1 MPSKAVSRASWS
13 RPLPQTLVIPD
24 VMALTT
30 LADARVFVTQRLPE
44 PYRDR
49 PHRLAV
55 ARDLEAAARG
65 GDPAEA
71 AMALRMALLIEGVAC
86 RTKLKRR
93 WRPNQGAL
101 VPRLS
106 SSTLPRVD

>member
-24 VMALTT
+24 VMTLRT
-30 LADARVFVTQRLPE
+30 LADVRGFVTQRLPK

-49 PHRLAV
+49 PHWLAV

-65 GDPAEA
+65 GDSAEA
-71 AMALRMALLIEGVAC
+71 SMALRVALLIEGVAY
-86 RTKLKRR
+86 RNK
-93 WRPNQGAL
+93 
-101 VPRLS
+101 
-106 SSTLPRVD
+106 